1 MLYRD
6 AALRRHQYFAHADW
20 PGYPVVNPTVQG
32 TKSAGLLAQAWAV
45 LRYLTDEEYTALAAR
60 VADAETRLLTGLA
73 ALDGLRVL
81 GTPAAGLVAVTA
93 TGPDGTPDLSTVLH
107 LADEMRARGWYLQP
121 QLAHGAL
128 PPNLHLTLTP
138 ATADRV
144 DALLAD
150 LTTALATARTL
161 PPATPA
167 PDLAALAATLDPV
180 TLTDEE
186 AAAVLTYAGLG
197 PDTGTPDRMA
207 PVLALLAALPT
218 RLKERLLTEYIGSLF
233 QI

>member
-45 LRYLTDEEYTALAAR
+45 LRYFTDEDYTALAAR

-161 PPATPA
+161 PRPPPPRTWPPSPPPWTPTPSPTRKPPPSSPTRASAPTPA
-167 PDLAALAATLDPV
+167 P
-180 TLTDEE
+180 
-186 AAAVLTYAGLG
+186 
-197 PDTGTPDRMA
+197 
-207 PVLALLAALPT
+207 PT
-218 RLKERLLTEYIGSLF
+218 AWPRSSPSWPPSPPASRNAF
-233 QI
+233 